1 MMNSWRCRWW
11 EWRHQVGVGVGGDG
25 AAVGLPL
32 ALAPHRIEPSRVCG
46 ESYSMAIIGLCAPVV
61 PPIYIALCK
70 RGPLSMEG
78 QVPPIRAREEILPK
92 RGKTFLIY
100 RRSHS

>member
-1 MMNSWRCRWW
+1 MMNSWQCRWW
-11 EWRHQVGVGVGGDG
+11 EWRHQVGVGVDGGG
-25 AAVGLPL
+25 AAVRLPL
-32 ALAPHRIEPSRVCG
+32 ASAPHMIEPSRVCG
-46 ESYSMAIIGLCAPVV
+46 ESCSMAIIGLCAPVV
-61 PPIYIALCK
+61 PPIYIALRE
-70 RGPLSMEG
+70 RGPLPMEW